1 MVTKWKKER
10 LEKENKMLIKT
21 SVIFMLA
28 VVISGISYFILENK
42 NKELR
47 IGTDTLKSEKD
58 KLDKDV
64 KDKDEKIIEKEKS
77 FKEITEKLNQQT
89 KK

>member
-1 MVTKWKKER
+1 
-10 LEKENKMLIKT
+10 MLIKT

-77 FKEITEKLNQQT
+77 FKEITEKLNI
-89 KK
+89 K

>member
-1 MVTKWKKER
+1 MVNKWKKER

-77 FKEITEKLNQQT
+77 FKEITEKLNI
-89 KK
+89 K

>member
-64 KDKDEKIIEKEKS
+64 KDKDEKIIKKEKS
-77 FKEITEKLNQQT
+77 FKEITEKLNI
-89 KK
+89 K

>member
-77 FKEITEKLNQQT
+77 FNEITEKLNI
-89 KK
+89 K

>member
-10 LEKENKMLIKT
+10 LEKENKVLIKT

-77 FKEITEKLNQQT
+77 FKEITEKLNI
-89 KK
+89 K

>member
-42 NKELR
+42 NKEVR

-77 FKEITEKLNQQT
+77 FKEITEKLNI
-89 KK
+89 K

>member
-21 SVIFMLA
+21 SIIFMLA

-77 FKEITEKLNQQT
+77 FKEITEKLNI
-89 KK
+89 K

>member
-47 IGTDTLKSEKD
+47 ISTDTLKSEKD

-77 FKEITEKLNQQT
+77 FKEITEKLNI
-89 KK
+89 K

>member
-47 IGTDTLKSEKD
+47 ISTATLKSEKD

-77 FKEITEKLNQQT
+77 FKEITEKLNI
-89 KK
+89 K

>member
-42 NKELR
+42 NKE
-47 IGTDTLKSEKD
+47 
-58 KLDKDV
+58 
-64 KDKDEKIIEKEKS
+64 
-77 FKEITEKLNQQT
+77 
-89 KK
+89 

>member
-77 FKEITEKLNQQT
+77 FKEITEKLNI
-89 KK
+89 K

>member
-21 SVIFMLA
+21 SVIFILA
-28 VVISGISYFILENK
+28 VVISVISYFILENK

-77 FKEITEKLNQQT
+77 FKEITEKLNI
-89 KK
+89 K

>member
-1 MVTKWKKER
+1 MVTKWEKER

-21 SVIFMLA
+21 SVIFILA
-28 VVISGISYFILENK
+28 VVISVISYFILENK

-47 IGTDTLKSEKD
+47 ISTATLKSEKD

-77 FKEITEKLNQQT
+77 FKEITEKLNI
-89 KK
+89 K

>member
-10 LEKENKMLIKT
+10 LEKEHKMLIKT

-77 FKEITEKLNQQT
+77 FKEITEKLNI
-89 KK
+89 K